1 MSASFDVEKPLLTE
15 RQARPF
21 DIAAKWADILQ
32 LEFANQGDME
42 TKIGVPTTLF
52 GGPPELGNLIKLAN
66 SQIGFMAI
74 FARPLFEGLTKILPT
89 MDFAVDEMKANHEI
103 WDEKIQQRNLM
114 VETRTGRGKTLSEDS
129 FPPRSDSPSRSFN
142 QPEFSHPE
150 GLPASRVTPDASR
163 PSESPRK
170 LEQNGETSLALRT
183 PDATTGETPD
193 MSPQSQSQSSRR
205 SSLGLP
211 PGYVS
216 SGPGSTSY
224 SRRSS
229 GAYPAAN
236 PIAPITSTRR
246 SSNTVPS
253 QLQLGPAINMRSS
266 TSVSTDENVQ
276 PGGHGPEDT
285 LRKSNAVNAA
295 YTPHPDGGH
304 GAGGDPTHREY
315 RGSDT
320 YNHRS
325 ARYTANSSTGHFSPL
340 PSHNRYSSGA
350 QTSITHS
357 QPYSPTETQA
367 TSVLTVDNDDRSF
380 HTGGGRSSPTHKG
393 TQSAVDVERLGSGH
407 ESVNSEPN
415 NGSDVKNAATNGH
428 AGAMSSGDNGHRPVA
443 RRKSSRFLTFWKKM
457 GKAVDASP

>member
-1 MSASFDVEKPLLTE
+1 
-15 RQARPF
+15 
-21 DIAAKWADILQ
+21 
-32 LEFANQGDME
+32 ME

-66 SQIGFMAI
+66 SQIGFMNI
-74 FARPLFEGLTKILPT
+74 FARPLFEGLSKILPT

-103 WDEKIQQRNLM
+103 WDGKIQESNLM
-114 VETRTGRGKTLSEDS
+114 VETRTGNGKNLSEDS
-129 FPPRSDSPSRSFN
+129 MSSRSESPSRSFN

-150 GLPASRVTPDASR
+150 GLPASRVTSGAPR

-170 LEQNGETSLALRT
+170 LEQNGETSLALGTPNPTTSKT
-183 PDATTGETPD
+183 PDL
-193 MSPQSQSQSSRR
+193 SPQSRSQGSRR
-205 SSLGLP
+205 SSLGPP

-216 SGPGSTSY
+216 SRPDSTSY

-236 PIAPITSTRR
+236 PITSTRR

-253 QLQLGPAINMRSS
+253 QLQLGPAIDMRSS

-285 LRKSNAVNAA
+285 LRKPNAVIAA
-295 YTPHPDGGH
+295 YTPHPDGGVLLATSGGH
-304 GAGGDPTHREY
+304 GGGGDPTHREC

-320 YNHRS
+320 YNYRS
-325 ARYTANSSTGHFSPL
+325 ARYTANPSTGHFSFL
-340 PSHNRYSSGA
+340 PSHNRDSSGA

-367 TSVLTVDNDDRSF
+367 TSFLTVDSDDKSF
-380 HTGGGRSSPTHKG
+380 HTSGGCSSPTHKE
-393 TQSAVDVERLGSGH
+393 TPSAVDVERLGSGH
-407 ESVNSEPN
+407 EFVDPELNK
-415 NGSDVKNAATNGH
+415 GSDVKTSATNGH
-428 AGAMSSGDNGHRPVA
+428 AGAMSSEDDGHRPVA

-457 GKAVDASP
+457 GKTVDASP